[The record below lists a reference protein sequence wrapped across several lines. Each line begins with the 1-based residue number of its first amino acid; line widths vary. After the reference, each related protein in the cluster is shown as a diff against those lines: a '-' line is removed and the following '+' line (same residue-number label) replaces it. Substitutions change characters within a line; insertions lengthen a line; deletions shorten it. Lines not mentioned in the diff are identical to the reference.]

1 MFPLRNSTKDM
12 TVFLVVSEPG
22 SLYRSKQM
30 LLHERLPK
38 ISVSCILRMHRSWR
52 TNRKIGGNSY
62 SESAGGRSA
71 RASFTLKT
79 CYMFGH
85 VRKKP
90 TITVRKDTVSVKR
103 TLLMESRLIK
113 GLRTTIYQRSTLLK

>member
-12 TVFLVVSEPG
+12 TVFLVLSEPG

-38 ISVSCILRMHRSWR
+38 LSVSCILRMHRSWR

-113 GLRTTIYQRSTLLK
+113 GLRTTIYQR